1 MSHDPEIL
9 TFGCRLNFFE
19 SEVMRR
25 EARAAGAGEELVIVN
40 TCAVTA
46 EAERQVRQAIRRA
59 RRAKPGATI
68 VVTGCAAQIAP
79 ERFAAMPE
87 VDRVVGNAEK
97 LHAETWRSGAAVRVQ
112 VGDIQAV
119 RETAGHLVA
128 GFETHTRAFLQ
139 VQNGCDHRCTF
150 CVIPFGRGP
159 SRSVPVDAVIAQ
171 VRGIVADGVKEVV
184 LTGVDVTSYG
194 GDLPERP
201 SLGRLA
207 REILREVPELP
218 RLRLSSL
225 DPVEIDDELWALLAD
240 EPRLMPH
247 LHLSV
252 QAGDDS
258 ILKRMKRRHL
268 RRDAI
273 ACAERARE
281 LRPDVALGADL
292 IAGFPTETDDAFARS
307 LDLVEECGLVYL
319 HVFPYSE
326 RPGTPAAR
334 MPSVPVP
341 VRRERASRL
350 RDAGERSL
358 GRFLR
363 SKVGRREEVLVE
375 AGGVGRTRDFA
386 HVELGSGAEPGRLLQ
401 VDLVETAGDR
411 LLGCAHV

>member
-1 MSHDPEIL
+1 VSHDPEIL

-25 EARAAGAGEELVIVN
+25 QARAAGAGDELVIVN

-79 ERFAAMPE
+79 ERYAAMPE

-97 LHAETWRSGAAVRVQ
+97 LRADTWRTAASGRVQ
-112 VGDIQAV
+112 VGDIQTV

-159 SRSVPVDAVIAQ
+159 SRSVPIAEVVAQ
-171 VRGIVADGVKEVV
+171 VRAVVADGVKEVV

-207 REILREVPELP
+207 R
-218 RLRLSSL
+218 
-225 DPVEIDDELWALLAD
+225 
-240 EPRLMPH
+240 
-247 LHLSV
+247 
-252 QAGDDS
+252 
-258 ILKRMKRRHL
+258 
-268 RRDAI
+268 
-273 ACAERARE
+273 
-281 LRPDVALGADL
+281 GASR
-292 IAGFPTETDDAFARS
+292 T
-307 LDLVEECGLVYL
+307 C
-319 HVFPYSE
+319 
-326 RPGTPAAR
+326 
-334 MPSVPVP
+334 
-341 VRRERASRL
+341 RASGSR
-350 RDAGERSL
+350 RSIRWRSTRTS
-358 GRFLR
+358 GRSSRR
-363 SKVGRREEVLVE
+363 SR
-375 AGGVGRTRDFA
+375 A
-386 HVELGSGAEPGRLLQ
+386 
-401 VDLVETAGDR
+401 
-411 LLGCAHV
+411 